1 MHILRRVAVGL
12 FIAAIPVFL
21 IATSVRWVINA
32 PILYSYGFDRY
43 DIPSRTGIERPEL
56 ISAGRQIRDYFSNG
70 EEYLVVS
77 AVRYGLEVPSLYNSR
92 EVLHMKDVKGL
103 VRGVYRAQEV
113 TGVYLL
119 AFAALGLWLGR
130 RPFLPRLGLCATA
143 GGALTLGLVALAGL
157 ASAVGFSQ
165 VFLLFHQISFTN
177 DLWQLDPRTDVLLMM
192 FPQGFFFDA
201 TMWIAGST
209 ILGAVVLVAVSAVL
223 LGRDRLG
230 AAFVAARRWADRGG
244 TLAAAEGA
252 DEVAYPGLLSVH
264 EQVGPEEAGRE
275 PDDCRDAE

>member
-1 MHILRRVAVGL
+1 MGL
-12 FIAAIPVFL
+12 FIAAVPIFL

-43 DIPSRTGIERPEL
+43 GIPDRTGIERSEL
-56 ISAGRQIRDYFSNG
+56 ISVGRQIRDYFNDR
-70 EEYLVVS
+70 EKYLVVS
-77 AVRYGLEVPSLYNSR
+77 AVRYGVEVPRLYNSR

-119 AFAALGLWLGR
+119 AFTAVGLWLGR
-130 RPFLPRLGLCATA
+130 RAFLPRLGLYGAA
-143 GGALTLGLVALAGL
+143 GGALTIGLVALAGI
-157 ASAVGFSQ
+157 ASVIGFGY

-177 DLWQLDPRTDVLLMM
+177 DLWILDPRTDVLLMM

-209 ILGAVVLVAVSAVL
+209 IVGALAVMAISAAL
-223 LGRDRLG
+223 MGRGRIR
-230 AAFVAARRWADRGG
+230 AAIGMG
-244 TLAAAEGA
+244 PEA
-252 DEVAYPGLLSVH
+252 DES
-264 EQVGPEEAGRE
+264 GRE
-275 PDDCRDAE
+275 G

>member
-1 MHILRRVAVGL
+1 MHILRHIAVGL
-12 FIAAIPVFL
+12 FIAAVPVFL

-43 DIPSRTGIERPEL
+43 GIPDRTGIERPEL
-56 ISAGRQIRDYFSNG
+56 ISVGRQIRDYFNDG

-77 AVRYGLEVPSLYNSR
+77 AVRYGVEVPSLYNSR

-119 AFAALGLWLGR
+119 AFTAVGLWLGR
-130 RPFLPRLGLCATA
+130 RAFLPRLGLYGAA
-143 GGALTLGLVALAGL
+143 GGVLTIGLVALAGI
-157 ASAVGFSQ
+157 ASVVGFGY

-177 DLWQLDPRTDVLLMM
+177 DLWVLDPRTDVLLMM

-209 ILGAVVLVAVSAVL
+209 ILGALVVMAVSAAL
-223 LGRDRLG
+223 MGKERIR
-230 AAFVAARRWADRGG
+230 AAIGMRPAAGESGVED
-244 TLAAAEGA
+244 
-252 DEVAYPGLLSVH
+252 
-264 EQVGPEEAGRE
+264 
-275 PDDCRDAE
+275 

>member
-1 MHILRRVAVGL
+1 MAILRRIAVGL
-12 FIAAIPVFL
+12 FIAAIPIFL

-56 ISAGRQIRDYFSNG
+56 ISVGRQIRNYFNNG

-77 AVRYGLEVPSLYNSR
+77 VVRFGVEVPSLYNSR

-113 TGVYLL
+113 MGVYLL
-119 AFAALGLWLGR
+119 AFAAVGLWLGR
-130 RPFLPRLGLCATA
+130 RTFLPRLGLYGAA
-143 GGALTLGLVALAGL
+143 GGALTVGLVALAGI
-157 ASAVGFSQ
+157 SSVVGFGY

-177 DLWQLDPRTDVLLMM
+177 DLWLLNPRTDVLLMM

-209 ILGAVVLVAVSAVL
+209 IVGALVLMAVCAALMGRERLSSAF
-223 LGRDRLG
+223 
-230 AAFVAARRWADRGG
+230 AAARRWATG
-244 TLAAAEGA
+244 AEG
-252 DEVAYPGLLSVH
+252 
-264 EQVGPEEAGRE
+264 
-275 PDDCRDAE
+275 

>member
-1 MHILRRVAVGL
+1 MHILRRIAVGL

-43 DIPSRTGIERPEL
+43 DIPSRTGIERPDL
-56 ISAGRQIRDYFSNG
+56 ISAGRQIRDYFNNG

-77 AVRYGLEVPSLYNSR
+77 AVRYGVEAPSLYNSR
-92 EVLHMKDVKGL
+92 EVLHMKDVKLL

-119 AFAALGLWLGR
+119 AFAAVGLWLR
-130 RPFLPRLGLCATA
+130 RRAFLPRLGLYAAA
-143 GGALTLGLVALAGL
+143 GGALTIGLVALAEL
-157 ASAVGFSQ
+157 ASVVGFSQ

-192 FPQGFFFDA
+192 FPQGFFLDA

-209 ILGAVVLVAVSAVL
+209 ILGAVVLVAVSAIL
-223 LGRDRLG
+223 MGRERLRS
-230 AAFVAARRWADRGG
+230 AFGAARR
-244 TLAAAEGA
+244 LATGVEG
-252 DEVAYPGLLSVH
+252 
-264 EQVGPEEAGRE
+264 
-275 PDDCRDAE
+275 

>member
-1 MHILRRVAVGL
+1 MHILRRIAVGL

-32 PILYSYGFDRY
+32 PVLYSYGFDRY

-77 AVRYGLEVPSLYNSR
+77 AVRYGVEVPSLYNSR

-119 AFAALGLWLGR
+119 AFAAVGLWLGR
-130 RPFLPRLGLCATA
+130 RPFLPRLGLYAAA
-143 GGALTLGLVALAGL
+143 GGILTLGLVALAGL

-223 LGRDRLG
+223 IGEGTAKLGVRG
-230 AAFVAARRWADRGG
+230 GPQACDRGG
-244 TLAAAEGA
+244 
-252 DEVAYPGLLSVH
+252 GL
-264 EQVGPEEAGRE
+264 GNYRF
-275 PDDCRDAE
+275 